1 MIVHTYAEVA
11 CVGICDY
18 LAWIVGCGQE
28 SSDELIERYPFGTGY
43 LDRAVHRR
51 PDCDVGHCGSHVIG
65 PDGLREGGWQVNRLL
80 DGAKLGD
87 GAYEFIELR

>member
-1 MIVHTYAEVA
+1 MIVHLYAEVA
-11 CVGICDY
+11 CVGIRDH
-18 LAWIVGCGQE
+18 LAWILGCGQE
-28 SSDELIERYPFGTGY
+28 SSDEFVERYPIRTGY

-65 PDGLREGGWQVNRLL
+65 PDGLRKGGWQVNRLP

-87 GAYEFIELR
+87 GAYEFEELR